1 MTLLKALMQGQDLSK
16 DEAKEIIEEMC
27 KRVHE
32 DNEDP
37 EEVLHEEGLEPD
49 YILDLI

>member
-1 MTLLKALMQGQDLSK
+1 MSLLKALMEGQDLSRE
-16 DEAKEIIEEMC
+16 EAKEIIQEMR

-37 EEVLHEEGLEPD
+37 EEVLYEEGLEPD
-49 YILDLI
+49 YILDIL